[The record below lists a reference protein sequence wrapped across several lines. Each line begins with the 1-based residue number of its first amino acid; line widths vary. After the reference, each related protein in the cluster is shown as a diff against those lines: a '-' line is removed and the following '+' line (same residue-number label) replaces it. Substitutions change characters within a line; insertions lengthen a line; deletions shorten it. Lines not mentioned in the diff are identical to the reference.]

1 MEKKLILNNL
11 QLKTFQA
18 LKGFFISLN
27 QITFET

>member
-1 MEKKLILNNL
+1 MEEKLILNNL
-11 QLKTFQA
+11 QFKTFQS